1 MHSDFSR
8 VKNLF
13 YRLGLFIHCQFEKVT
28 PHLRGGSG
36 PPGFR
41 MAMSEDSI
49 VRLGVD
55 GGQTLSPRGWMSSNG
70 NRNSADGEGIED

>member
-13 YRLGLFIHCQFEKVT
+13 YRRGLFIHCQFEKVT
-28 PHLRGGSG
+28 ALPCTPLR
-36 PPGFR
+36 PPECR

-49 VRLGVD
+49 VCLRVD
-55 GGQTLSPRGWMSSNG
+55 GRPDRRTTGQTDRTFLLR
-70 NRNSADGEGIED
+70 DG